1 MKGTTLK
8 LIVEMDTLDA
18 KKVIKSGSLAR
29 LFDDLN
35 LQDVEVSTEKH
46 NGEGDFV
53 LGNTTEA
60 TLQANWTPGGGDKDD
75 SIPIKT
81 EPETVANQVPTSAP
95 TYSHDDLA
103 KAAITLMDI
112 GKQPELLGLLKEFGV
127 QAVPYLPKEK
137 LGAFALRLRE
147 MGAKI

>member
-18 KKVIKSGSLAR
+18 QKVIKSGSLAR
-29 LFDDLN
+29 LFSDLN
-35 LQDVEVSTEKH
+35 LENIEVSSENQDTEEKT
-46 NGEGDFV
+46 ESTT
-53 LGNTTEA
+53 LG
-60 TLQANWTPGGGDKDD
+60 NWTPGGGDKDD
-75 SIPIKT
+75 SVPIKT
-81 EPETVANQVPTSAP
+81 EPETVANQVPTSTP

>member
-18 KKVIKSGSLAR
+18 QKVIKSGSLAR
-29 LFDDLN
+29 LFSDLN
-35 LQDVEVSTEKH
+35 LENIEVSAENQDTEEKT
-46 NGEGDFV
+46 ESTT
-53 LGNTTEA
+53 LG
-60 TLQANWTPGGGDKDD
+60 NWTPGEGEKDD
-75 SIPIKT
+75 STSAESEEKK
-81 EPETVANQVPTSAP
+81 VPTNTP

-103 KAAITLMDI
+103 KAAISLMDL
-112 GKQPELLGLLKEFGV
+112 GKQPELLGLLHEFGV
-127 QAVPYLPKEK
+127 QAVPMLPAEK